1 MNIIYIEYPLP
12 YYPLMDNHIKLLV
25 AEYCGEIQGS
35 GAGLGFRDLEIKFT
49 TTKDLNGFKTRLP
62 DIVNICK

>member
-1 MNIIYIEYPLP
+1 
-12 YYPLMDNHIKLLV
+12 MDNHIKLLV